1 MNTDHHSTHCISMR
15 AACQYFDREAKPLAQ
30 VTGPAHPISFND
42 AVDIRI
48 RGTPSS
54 GFQDNT
60 NRSLCNLRG
69 SNLGPA
75 SWQGL
80 PLIPVEQPQKL
91 GIPYLGSHLVQES
104 QLHYRIGNNSL
115 ERTTL

>member
-30 VTGPAHPISFND
+30 VAGPAHPISFND

-54 GFQDNT
+54 GFQDKT
-60 NRSLCNLRG
+60 VIDRCVISEEVIWGRLLGRG
-69 SNLGPA
+69 SP
-75 SWQGL
+75 
-80 PLIPVEQPQKL
+80 
-91 GIPYLGSHLVQES
+91 
-104 QLHYRIGNNSL
+104 
-115 ERTTL
+115 